1 MLGSLPRRVPTMNTP
16 TLSSD
21 AVLELARL
29 EGHARLDAD
38 TAQRIAVGASNAVR
52 AVTATVDVSLFDV
65 EPLHYL
71 AELERLADGG

>member
-1 MLGSLPRRVPTMNTP
+1 MLDAISRRVPTMDPP
-16 TLSSD
+16 TLSPE

-29 EGHARLDAD
+29 EGHAQLDAD

-52 AVTATVDVSLFDV
+52 AVTATVNESLFDV

-71 AELERLADGG
+71 AELERLADGD

>member
-1 MLGSLPRRVPTMNTP
+1 MLVASTCRVPIMTSP
-16 TLSSD
+16 ILSPD

-29 EGHARLDAD
+29 EGYSQLDAD

-52 AVTATVDVSLFDV
+52 AVTATVDASLFDV

>member
-1 MLGSLPRRVPTMNTP
+1 MTPP
-16 TLSSD
+16 TLSAA

-29 EGHARLDAD
+29 EGHANLDAD
-38 TAQRIAVGASNAVR
+38 TAQRVAVGASNAVR
-52 AVTATVDVSLFDV
+52 AVTATVDDSLFDV